1 MFVLG
6 GDRKKKDVR
15 PNKKVPFP
23 VVGGFGGLKM
33 FPESNICTA
42 EHPFFGAIRAFLRQ
56 ESGMAIVIGSPL
68 EMLFVFNREWMA
80 IGANSWKCST

>member
-23 VVGGFGGLKM
+23 VVGRFGGQKM
-33 FPESNICTA
+33 ASESNICTA
-42 EHPFFGAIRAFLRQ
+42 EHPFSESFGL
-56 ESGMAIVIGSPL
+56 S
-68 EMLFVFNREWMA
+68 
-80 IGANSWKCST
+80 